1 MQVQF
6 ELYEYQTNGSQHD
19 RIQGNWFIRL
29 LKLSTLITPV
39 LLKVFFALAFVVAAI
54 FAAEEKP
61 EKDLEA
67 AGGHLLGYYGGLGYG
82 AGLYGAGYGGYGL

>member
-1 MQVQF
+1 M
-6 ELYEYQTNGSQHD
+6 
-19 RIQGNWFIRL
+19 
-29 LKLSTLITPV
+29 
-39 LLKVFFALAFVVAAI
+39 AAI
-54 FAAEEKP
+54 FAAEEKQ